1 MLVTCGDNTL
11 PGSVLDDQGQ
21 EHISPHDYSDVF
33 HIINY
38 NNVIIPQNSKYG
50 YD

>member
-1 MLVTCGDNTL
+1 MLVVGTKHC
-11 PGSVLDDQGQ
+11 Q
-21 EHISPHDYSDVF
+21 EVFWMIKVKSILVHMITMIFF

>member
-1 MLVTCGDNTL
+1 MGTKHSQEVFF
-11 PGSVLDDQGQ
+11 DDQGQ
-21 EHISPHDYSDVF
+21 EHISPHDYNDFF